1 MSRRVLIADDDALAR
16 AALRTIFD
24 AHDDL
29 EVVAEA
35 HDGVEAVEQAGRLH
49 PDVVLLDIR
58 MPNLDGLEAARQ
70 ILASSSN
77 RARVIMLTTFDL
89 DEYVYDAL
97 KAGASGFLR
106 KDAPPERLLTFVR
119 SAGEGDALLDPTI
132 TRRLVERYARPGAR
146 ATGRLADLTAREL
159 EVLTEVARGRSNAE
173 IAAGMYLS
181 EATVKTHVSRI
192 FAKLDLRDRVQAVV
206 LAYEEGLVEPG
217 TTDA

>member
-119 SAGEGDALLDPTI
+119 SVGEADALLDPTI

-192 FAKLDLRDRVQAVV
+192 FAKLALRDRVQAVV

-217 TTDA
+217 ATDA